1 MILILYILFMN
12 IYPAIWKIY
21 IHKDDSI
28 TYLEICKEIEII
40 TCIWIMMHLFLNIK
54 IYLEEII
61 LKFNA
66 NIIKIILNNNNYKNI
81 I

>member
-1 MILILYILFMN
+1 
-12 IYPAIWKIY
+12 
-21 IHKDDSI
+21 
-28 TYLEICKEIEII
+28 
-40 TCIWIMMHLFLNIK
+40 MHLNNDAFISKHK